1 MEIGTEFRW
10 KQRPVFQRWKRQKWK
25 QHGENTLWETLRI
38 AFHKNLREMW
48 KKHTDK
54 IKQQLLYLVQKVQKS
69 WRKQIE
75 KGKCEGRQWKTNFLL
90 STAGGNGQK
99 MTCVC
104 HPIQANKNPIFV
116 QTLVFLV
123 FLFIL
128 DDRDLL
134 LLLKR
139 WHVTAIKSNPTIIL
153 TSVSSLIL
161 FRLCFVSDGLYIFIV
176 FVTGVCHCWYPTM
189 FISKGNPAIKKR

>member
-1 MEIGTEFRW
+1 M
-10 KQRPVFQRWKRQKWK
+10 
-25 QHGENTLWETLRI
+25 
-38 AFHKNLREMW
+38 

-104 HPIQANKNPIFV
+104 HPIQPNKNPIFV

-134 LLLKR
+134 LLLK
-139 WHVTAIKSNPTIIL
+139 
-153 TSVSSLIL
+153 
-161 FRLCFVSDGLYIFIV
+161 DD
-176 FVTGVCHCWYPTM
+176 M
-189 FISKGNPAIKKR
+189 